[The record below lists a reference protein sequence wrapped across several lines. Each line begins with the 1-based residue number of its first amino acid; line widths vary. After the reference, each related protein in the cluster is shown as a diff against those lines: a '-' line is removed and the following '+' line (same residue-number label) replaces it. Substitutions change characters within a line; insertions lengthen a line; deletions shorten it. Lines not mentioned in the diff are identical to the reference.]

1 VKISISRNLHVSALV
16 NSVKYKRILIKISGE
31 VLQGTQSFGI
41 ENEAVTR
48 IVKEL
53 VEIHTQ
59 GVDIG
64 LVIGGGNF
72 FRGATSAVDGMKRF
86 QADEIGM
93 LATVQNAIV
102 LHAKLD
108 EYHVHSEIFTAK
120 PVNNIGGCFTAEG
133 AQSALRAGKICVF
146 AGGTGNPYFTT
157 DTAAVLRALEI
168 EADILLKGT
177 KVDGVYDR
185 DPVKFPDATIFR
197 SITYKDYIQLNLKV
211 LDLTAISL
219 AKNHNLKIR
228 VFNIRE
234 KGNILKAVSED
245 NFGSIIE

>member
-1 VKISISRNLHVSALV
+1 M
-16 NSVKYKRILIKISGE
+16 KYKRVLIKISGE

-41 ENEAVTR
+41 ENEAVTK
-48 IVKEL
+48 IVKQL

-64 LVIGGGNF
+64 LVVGGGNF
-72 FRGATSAVDGMKRF
+72 FRGATSAIDGMKRF

-102 LHAKLD
+102 LNAKLN

-120 PVNNIGGCFTAEG
+120 QVNHIGTFFTPED
-133 AQSALRAGKICVF
+133 AQSALRSGKVCLF

-177 KVDGVYDR
+177 KVEGVYDR
-185 DPVKFPDATIFR
+185 DPIKFPDATLFQR
-197 SITYKDYIQLNLKV
+197 VTYKDYIELNLKV
-211 LDLTAISL
+211 MDLTAISL
-219 AKNHNLKIR
+219 AKEHNLKIR

-245 NFGSIIE
+245 IFGSIIE

>member
-1 VKISISRNLHVSALV
+1 
-16 NSVKYKRILIKISGE
+16 VKYKRVLIKISGE
-31 VLQGTQSFGI
+31 VLQGEQTFGI

-53 VEIHTQ
+53 VEIHTT

-64 LVIGGGNF
+64 IVIGGGNF
-72 FRGATSAVDGMKRF
+72 FRGANSVIEGLSRT

-93 LATVQNAIV
+93 LATIQNAIA

-108 EYHVHSEIFTAK
+108 EYHVHSKIFTAK
-120 PVNNIGGCFTAEG
+120 PVNGIGSCFTTE
-133 AQSALRAGKICVF
+133 SAHAALLAGKICIF
-146 AGGTGNPYFTT
+146 SGGTGNPYFTT

-177 KVDGVYDR
+177 KVEGVFDR
-185 DPVKFPDATIFR
+185 DPIKFPDATIFR
-197 SITYKDYIQLNLKV
+197 SITYKDYIELNLKV
-211 LDLTAISL
+211 MDLTAISL
-219 AKNHNLKIR
+219 AKNNNLKVR
-228 VFNIRE
+228 VFNIRK

-245 NFGSIIE
+245 NFGSMIE